1 MYRLFEVVSVANGLF
16 EQLDGWDFNHV
27 LGEIGTELQAK
38 RTDDYRIPQQ
48 ERLDIKNETERP
60 LPYCVSTRSL
70 SMPIEWWQERL
81 ALIVEGRSS
90 HAGEVVS
97 ISWTWTMC

>member
-1 MYRLFEVVSVANGLF
+1 MHRLFEVVSVANGLF
-16 EQLDGWDFNHV
+16 EQLDGWDFDHV

-38 RTDDYRIPQQ
+38 CTDYDRISQQ
-48 ERLDIKNETERP
+48 ERLDIKNDTDGP
-60 LPYCVSTRSL
+60 LPYCVSTGLL
-70 SMPIEWWQERL
+70 SMLVERWQERL

-97 ISWTWTMC
+97 ISWT